1 MFGLPL
7 ADILVVVAYFGI
19 VLVIGAWASRRVRGE
34 EDFFLAGR
42 RFGKVIQTFAAFG
55 QGTSADNAVGV
66 STTTFSNGA
75 SGIWSSMLYLF
86 GTPVYWFT
94 AAWMRRLRMLT
105 LGDYFAERYGSKRMA
120 AVYAL
125 IGTVGMMAFIALG
138 FNAMAKT
145 IVAITPKPA
154 VEFNEADVR
163 EYQESL
169 ELHAG
174 DSGGALGERVLSLAE
189 LREKEALE
197 GVIDGERTEQ
207 QVSRL
212 ELLRTRQ
219 PATRISYVNLEVLIW
234 VVCIVVLLYASAG
247 GLEAAFLTDLL
258 QGVGIIVL
266 SIILIPFAWAKINV
280 IYGGERL
287 FDALGTIHARLPNS
301 HFDLFGSPLAIDFT
315 WYYIIALSI
324 MAMLTVAIQPNMLVA
339 AGSAKDEYA
348 ARSGFVTGMY
358 MKRTCTVL
366 WGVFGLA
373 AIVLYGS
380 SGVHSDLVWGHATRD
395 LLGPLGIGLVGLM
408 IACLMGALMSTAD
421 CLMLTAS
428 SLLTNNLYRL
438 AVAGRSQ
445 GHYVWAGRIFG
456 ACILLGSAWI
466 ALQFD
471 TILQILKFIWEMN
484 VALVPAFWLGMK
496 WRRANR
502 VGAWISI
509 LFGLVAFLVLPFL
522 VPTMMPELRT
532 DPAMLKR
539 TNPAPLVRQYEA
551 SEADVRIRQ
560 REIDQWQAAKAP
572 GDAVGDAPA
581 ALAPGELFSR
591 TYELPRKGIFWTQG
605 VKADAEGN
613 LFGKGSLSLELVLV
627 DKLGWD
633 LGRNPYA
640 VNETL
645 RILLRTLTP
654 IALMLVVCLL
664 TKNDDEAILGRFFA
678 RMRTRVTNDH
688 AEDEIELAE
697 SLANPS
703 RHDHM
708 LLFPHSNWEFYKWNR
723 EDLMGFLVS
732 VAAIFAI
739 LGFMHLL
746 LTAGS

>member
-1 MFGLPL
+1 MFGLSW
-7 ADILVVVAYFGI
+7 ADIAVIAVYFGI

-42 RFGKVIQTFAAFG
+42 RFGKLIQTFAAFG

-94 AAWMRRLRMLT
+94 SAWMRRLRMLT
-105 LGDYFAERYGSKRMA
+105 LGDFFAERYGSRRMA

-125 IGTVGMMAFIALG
+125 IGTIGMMAFIALG
-138 FNAMAKT
+138 INAMAKT

-154 VEFNEADVR
+154 AEFSEADVR
-163 EYQESL
+163 EYQAAFEQQD
-169 ELHAG
+169 G
-174 DSGGALGERVLSLAE
+174 GGAVTGHVLSLAE
-189 LREKEALE
+189 LREKQSLE
-197 GVIDGERTEQ
+197 GIPDGERTDEQ
-207 QVSRL
+207 ASRL
-212 ELLRTRQ
+212 ELLRPGQ

-234 VVCIVVLLYASAG
+234 LVCIVVLLYASAG

-266 SIILIPFAWAKINV
+266 SIILIPFAWAKINA
-280 IYGGERL
+280 IYGGENL
-287 FDALGTIHARLPNS
+287 LDALGTIHARLPNS

-315 WYYIIALSI
+315 WYYIIGLSI
-324 MAMLTVAIQPNMLVA
+324 MAILTVAIQPNMLVA
-339 AGSAKDEYA
+339 QGSAKDEYA

-373 AIVLYGS
+373 AIVLYS
-380 SGVHSDLVWGHATRD
+380 PSGVHSDLVWGHATRD

-428 SLLTNNLYRL
+428 SLLTNNLYRVL
-438 AVAGRSQ
+438 VSGRRP
-445 GHYVWAGRIFG
+445 GHYIWTGRIFG
-456 ACILLGSAWI
+456 AGILLGSAWI

-496 WRRANR
+496 WRKANR
-502 VGAWISI
+502 IGAWVSI
-509 LFGLVAFLVLPFL
+509 LFGLVAFLVLPLL
-522 VPTMMPELRT
+522 VPTMVPGLRSN
-532 DPAMLKR
+532 PALLKR

-551 SEADVRIRQ
+551 TEADVRIRGI
-560 REIDQWQAAKAP
+560 EIEQWKQSAEA
-572 GDAVGDAPA
+572 
-581 ALAPGELFSR
+581 GEGVEDEPQPLSLGQWFTR

-605 VKADAEGN
+605 VKAGEDGA
-613 LFGKGSLSLELVLV
+613 LYGKGSLSLELVLV
-627 DKLGWD
+627 DKLGWELD
-633 LGRNPYA
+633 RNPYA

-664 TKNDDEAILGRFFA
+664 TRKDDEAILGRFFA
-678 RMRTRVTNDH
+678 RMRTRVKTDPAADQ
-688 AEDEIELAE
+688 AEMAE
-697 SLANPS
+697 SLANPD
-703 RHDHM
+703 RHDHL
-708 LLFPHSNWEFYKWNR
+708 LLFPRSNWEFYKWNR
-723 EDLMGFLVS
+723 EDLVGFLVS

-746 LTAGS
+746 LTMGG